1 MRRFA
6 HRLGRF
12 ARGGCAAAALAA
24 LCLAP
29 APATAST
36 VVEGVRFERSVGEGA
51 SALDLCSAE
60 LLRWKYVFKVYV
72 AALYVDDCGALPE
85 AIDRDVPR
93 RLELSYLR
101 GFSAEQFAKAADTV
115 LRRTHDEQALAPL
128 KSRIERL
135 HAAYRSVSEGDRYA
149 LTYRPGQGTELALNG
164 ERLVLVEGAD
174 FADAYFDIWLGPD
187 PADEGLRDRLL
198 QIED

>member
-1 MRRFA
+1 MR
-6 HRLGRF
+6 
-12 ARGGCAAAALAA
+12 AAAATAA
-24 LCLAP
+24 LCLVAAP
-29 APATAST
+29 APAS
-36 VVEGVRFERSVGEGA
+36 VEIEGVRFQRSVGEGP

-60 LLRWKYVFKVYV
+60 LLRWKYVIKVYV
-72 AALYVDDCGALPE
+72 AALYVDDCSALPG
-85 AIDRDVPR
+85 AVDRGDAAR

-101 GFSAEQFAKAADTV
+101 GFSAEQFAKAAETV
-115 LRRTHDEQALAPL
+115 LRRTFDDETLAPL
-128 KSRIERL
+128 QSRIERL

-164 ERLVLVEGAD
+164 EPLVVVEGAD

-198 QIED
+198 RLDD